1 MPWCQP
7 GCPAVFIMAWPDLPV
22 LLVRRWRANYQDA
35 TVRVSPRSAARRLC
49 LTIVLQSTNIIHH
62 QETNISVRFIF
73 FFIFLSH
80 RLGLLPSLWI
90 LLLYSRLSIISSEL
104 RPLLLPST
112 HICPSDCNRYWRSR
126 PKKNKNILPVGSV
139 NTTQSGLISYL
150 AGHNGT
156 DRSLNIPHR
165 RDFFVCIKFLKYP
178 KNSFLILIRSIR
190 ESVKRKFQSF
200 YGLNL

>member
-1 MPWCQP
+1 
-7 GCPAVFIMAWPDLPV
+7 MAWPDLPV

-49 LTIVLQSTNIIHH
+49 LTIVHRPHRVQISFIIRRQTSQSDLY
-62 QETNISVRFIF
+62 
-73 FFIFLSH
+73 FFIFPSH
-80 RLGLLPSLWI
+80 RLALLPSLWI

-112 HICPSDCNRYWRSR
+112 HICPSDCNKYWRSR

-156 DRSLNIPHR
+156 DRSLNIP
-165 RDFFVCIKFLKYP
+165 
-178 KNSFLILIRSIR
+178 
-190 ESVKRKFQSF
+190 QT
-200 YGLNL
+200 

>member
-1 MPWCQP
+1 MVSAWLPSSVHNGVARLARVVGEEVESKLSRCNSQSESEVGSKTFVSHHRP
-7 GCPAVFIMAWPDLPV
+7 RRVQISFIIMK
-22 LLVRRWRANYQDA
+22 Q
-35 TVRVSPRSAARRLC
+35 TS
-49 LTIVLQSTNIIHH
+49 QSDFYF
-62 QETNISVRFIF
+62 SIF
-73 FFIFLSH
+73 PSH
-80 RLGLLPSLWI
+80 RLALLPSLWI

-112 HICPSDCNRYWRSR
+112 HICPSDCNKYWRSR